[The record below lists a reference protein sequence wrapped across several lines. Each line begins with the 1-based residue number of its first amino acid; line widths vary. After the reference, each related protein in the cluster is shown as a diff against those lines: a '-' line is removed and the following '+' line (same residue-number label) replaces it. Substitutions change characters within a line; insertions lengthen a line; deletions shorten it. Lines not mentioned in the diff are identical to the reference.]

1 MSGPGRSQRSAEG
14 PVLRS
19 EGGDGLESSR
29 RVLVEVEYRL
39 PVWVREESLAE
50 VVDVGAVVVVDVVDD
65 DNG

>member
-39 PVWVREESLAE
+39 PVWVREESLAD
-50 VVDVGAVVVVDVVDD
+50 VVGAVVVVDVVDD